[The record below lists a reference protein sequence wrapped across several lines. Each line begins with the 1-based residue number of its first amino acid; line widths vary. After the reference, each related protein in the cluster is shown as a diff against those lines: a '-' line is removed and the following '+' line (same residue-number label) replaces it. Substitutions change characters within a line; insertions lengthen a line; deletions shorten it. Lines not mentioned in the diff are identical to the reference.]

1 MCSTIEQSD
10 TIEQSEIVSVT
21 ASVADSVGD
30 SYCICWFILERKEEI
45 MSSGIQSLLKTE
57 KEAAEIVNEARKY
70 RTNRLKTAK
79 QDAQQEIEDY
89 KKSKEKELQ
98 KYEKEHE
105 GINEQIDKD
114 ADVEVETEL
123 KHLKEQF
130 EKKKSDV
137 VKLLVEATITSH
149 PSLHINATK

>member
-1 MCSTIEQSD
+1 
-10 TIEQSEIVSVT
+10 
-21 ASVADSVGD
+21 
-30 SYCICWFILERKEEI
+30 

-79 QDAQQEIEDY
+79 QDAQEEIENY
-89 KKSKEKELQ
+89 KKQKEEELN
-98 KYEKEHE
+98 KFEKDHE

-114 ADVEVETEL
+114 ADAEVEKEL
-123 KHLKEQF
+123 KALKEQF

-137 VKLLVEATITSH
+137 IKLLVDATISSN
-149 PSLHINATK
+149 PELHINANVQKGEGEKV